1 MATVVYFFV
10 LILLCSG
17 FITGAKILGEQ
28 GMYLAQGYMI
38 TPALAAIITRIF
50 FYKGKFSDARL
61 RFGRLRD
68 YFKFW
73 IFSLLIV
80 ALSLLVFSLI
90 GAIKWDLTGQ
100 IFLENLE
107 RQFESAGRDIN
118 TSLPEGITP
127 RTMMWL
133 LMLGQLTVL
142 NILPGIITGFGEEFG
157 HRGFMYTRLKKHGL
171 WFSLIVGG
179 LIWFAWHLPLQFVIP
194 KTYELTTTQTIM
206 NYIVLATGSI
216 CTFMYLC
223 YVFEKSQSIWVVSL
237 AHIVINNGSAA
248 FSYFTIIQNY
258 FLANI
263 GLTITMILVV
273 FSGVG
278 RYFIKQKV
286 SAREY

>member
-1 MATVVYFFV
+1 MATVVYFCI

-38 TPALAAIITRIF
+38 TPALAAIITRVF

-61 RFGRLRD
+61 RFGRLGD

-80 ALSLLVFSLI
+80 ALSLLVFSLT

-107 RQFESAGRDIN
+107 RQFENAGQDIN

-133 LMLGQLTVL
+133 LMIGHLTVL

-157 HRGFMYTRLKKHGL
+157 HRGFMYTRLKKYGI

-179 LIWFAWHLPLQFVIP
+179 LIWFAWHLPLQLVIP
-194 KTYELTTTQTIM
+194 KTYDLTTTQTVM
-206 NYIVLATGSI
+206 NYIILAAGSI

-263 GLTITMILVV
+263 GLTITMVLVV
-273 FSGVG
+273 FAGVG
-278 RYFIKQKV
+278 RYFLKQKV
-286 SAREY
+286 SASEY